1 MLLFQKTSIIY
12 LPFTGGFPGVQRVRP
27 VLQGARADQ
36 ADRAEEG
43 QHTDP
48 EKETNKEQTPP
59 VL

>member
-1 MLLFQKTSIIY
+1 M
-12 LPFTGGFPGVQRVRP
+12 QRVRP